1 MWDREFFIVSLFQ
14 FFSVKELLYTIC
26 KSWTHAIQ
34 TKPAIW
40 KYVTVRNAFTA
51 KKLACVRVE
60 LCNKYHYKQ
69 VQIGDKYTY
78 KAFPNYVSED
88 TAMNHLNYVKELNC
102 SKLNDKPPVLD
113 KNKLDRIESITAIF
127 GNRFVEFLQ
136 CNQVENLK
144 ELHLI
149 GTADLKFLSFNS
161 LNYQPIFSLCT
172 SVSTLKL
179 SNMVKMETLLSCC
192 IYLKHLYLKECTIYS
207 QLYKSF
213 GALETLE
220 LARCT
225 LQESNFFVLSRD
237 LTSLA
242 LVECKLLMWNEATK
256 WNLKQLK
263 TFIFLDNFN
272 HNLQRMR
279 IPPES
284 LIVEFEDDE
293 FQLIV
298 DKNVFDKF
306 YAYGGACKRRDMKR
320 AKYACC
326 FGTNQIPRLKEL
338 ALVGR
343 CPFQNNSRWACG
355 GKDYSD
361 CLWITSRHK
370 FWNLLQQEKLKRRI
384 YKEQGVLFIKT
395 IKKT

>member
-136 CNQVENLK
+136 CNKRIAPHWHSRPKVFIVQ
-144 ELHLI
+144 
-149 GTADLKFLSFNS
+149 
-161 LNYQPIFSLCT
+161 Q
-172 SVSTLKL
+172 
-179 SNMVKMETLLSCC
+179 
-192 IYLKHLYLKECTIYS
+192 S
-207 QLYKSF
+207 QLP
-213 GALETLE
+213 T
-220 LARCT
+220 
-225 LQESNFFVLSRD
+225 NF
-237 LTSLA
+237 
-242 LVECKLLMWNEATK
+242 
-256 WNLKQLK
+256 
-263 TFIFLDNFN
+263 
-272 HNLQRMR
+272 
-279 IPPES
+279 
-284 LIVEFEDDE
+284 
-293 FQLIV
+293 
-298 DKNVFDKF
+298 
-306 YAYGGACKRRDMKR
+306 
-320 AKYACC
+320 
-326 FGTNQIPRLKEL
+326 
-338 ALVGR
+338 
-343 CPFQNNSRWACG
+343 
-355 GKDYSD
+355 
-361 CLWITSRHK
+361 
-370 FWNLLQQEKLKRRI
+370 
-384 YKEQGVLFIKT
+384 
-395 IKKT
+395 